1 MSSLTKLKL
10 ITNQSMR
17 LFKLLP
23 LIIITLCLINSVAC
37 FSQNLDFNKFKRD
50 GIHYPGDLLTKKD
63 SLQWPVEFDITLN
76 IEEIKNINIENT
88 FFESYFWFNI
98 DSKYPAIYT
107 SNHGEIIP
115 LNPIVDN
122 LLIFSGFNLERNPNK
137 GDVQI
142 NNEDGK
148 FSYSQVIEALI
159 NHKWNL
165 RNFPFDTQKLNFSF
179 ITQVDTSVVRINNS
193 PKKLN
198 SFNENNEFL
207 SDGYMLNKMS
217 YKKSFVEGA
226 EKILVAPNTQRK
238 IVFEKITYILELSR
252 GGSWLYIKLF
262 FGGFISFIIS
272 WLIFLVPKRELDSR
286 TNIAVASI
294 FGALGNKYFVEQSL
308 PNVQVL
314 MKADIINNLVIVLI
328 VFNIIMM
335 ITQANKKLKFLRIK
349 SNKKVMVVSGLIF
362 LLTNLIVLIW

>member
-1 MSSLTKLKL
+1 
-10 ITNQSMR
+10 MR
-17 LFKLLP
+17 LLRLLP
-23 LIIITLCLINSVAC
+23 FLILTFCLINSVTC
-37 FSQNLDFNKFKRD
+37 FSQDQDHNKFKRD
-50 GIHYPGDLLTKKD
+50 GIHYPGDLLTEKD
-63 SLQWPVEFDITLN
+63 SLQWPVEYDISLN

-88 FFESYFWFNI
+88 FFESYFWFDI
-98 DSKYPAIYT
+98 DSKYPETYT
-107 SNHGEIIP
+107 SNQGGNIN
-115 LNPIVDN
+115 LNPIDDD
-122 LLIFSGFNLERNPNK
+122 IITFSSFNFEREPIK
-137 GDVQI
+137 GDLKI
-142 NNEDGK
+142 NDEDGK
-148 FSYSQVIEALI
+148 LTYSQVIEGLI

-165 RNFPFDTQKLNFSF
+165 RDFPFDTQKLNFSF

-207 SDGYMLNKMS
+207 SDGYTLNKM
-217 YKKSFVEGA
+217 YHKKSFVEGK
-226 EKILVAPNTQRK
+226 EKILIAPNTRRK

-362 LLTNLIVLIW
+362 VLTNLLVLIW